1 MKKATLKYL
10 SYETQWTVNMV
21 CRAVLFPGKF
31 RSDIFENKIVN
42 LENNNDLVLQI
53 RVFPGELCTNLD
65 T

>member
-1 MKKATLKYL
+1 
-10 SYETQWTVNMV
+10 MV